1 MNLWFLYRLRAGKK
15 TLPNLCS
22 SKIICIASLVK
33 GNSMETK
40 EYELYKKL
48 AALEMENGN
57 LKSQMEKLSKDVNT
71 NQVTEVYEAAKK
83 RMYTWIAALSVVFTL
98 FGFVSINSIISEI
111 EEKIL
116 QVGEDKIVEKIASR
130 FAEKYEDIISDS
142 ITARLLP
149 KIEGKLET
157 ITNDL
162 KESTAFLVKT
172 EVERNVREELVS
184 TLKNVAQKKAS
195 SNQSVE
201 PNYLLEAVEKNY
213 EQNDYWV
220 IAASSVRRKDVE
232 NELERM
238 QRKVGP
244 AFNKLFPD
252 AEVTQPYAGTNHYPL
267 VLGTGLPYSQA
278 MALKNKAIEVGFRA
292 DTFLWKVRY

>member
-1 MNLWFLYRLRAGKK
+1 ME
-15 TLPNLCS
+15 PN
-22 SKIICIASLVK
+22 
-33 GNSMETK
+33 

-83 RMYTWIAALSVVFTL
+83 RMYTWVAALSVIFTL
-98 FGFVSINSIISEI
+98 FGFVSINSIINEI
-111 EEKIL
+111 EKKIL
-116 QVGEDKIVEKIASR
+116 QVGEDKVVEKIASR
-130 FAEKYEDIISDS
+130 FAEKYQDIISDS
-142 ITARLLP
+142 ITAKLLP

-162 KESTAFLVKT
+162 RENTAFLVKT

-184 TLKNVAQKKAS
+184 TLKNVAQKNAS
-195 SNQSVE
+195 FNQSVE
-201 PNYLLEAVEKNY
+201 PNYLLEAVEQTY
-213 EQNDYWV
+213 EQNNYWV

-244 AFNKLFPD
+244 AFKKLFPN
-252 AEVTQPYAGTNHYPL
+252 AEVTQPYVGTNHYPL

-278 MALKNKAIEVGFRA
+278 IALKNKAIEVGFRA

>member
-1 MNLWFLYRLRAGKK
+1 
-15 TLPNLCS
+15 
-22 SKIICIASLVK
+22 
-33 GNSMETK
+33 METK

-48 AALEMENGN
+48 AAHEMENGN

-195 SNQSVE
+195 SDQSVE